1 MLQIPGG
8 DSSETAQANLGVYGI
23 GKRRTLQQLMDFVGI
38 DLVKKTGNRAVSFTF
53 VVQNM
58 HVEVYLS
65 SFADK
70 IVEFEMREQ
79 SLGPV

>member
-38 DLVKKTGNRAVSFTF
+38 DLVKKTGNRAVSFPFLAKATYI
-53 VVQNM
+53 
-58 HVEVYLS
+58 EIYYS
-65 SFADK
+65 S
-70 IVEFEMREQ
+70 
-79 SLGPV
+79 LC